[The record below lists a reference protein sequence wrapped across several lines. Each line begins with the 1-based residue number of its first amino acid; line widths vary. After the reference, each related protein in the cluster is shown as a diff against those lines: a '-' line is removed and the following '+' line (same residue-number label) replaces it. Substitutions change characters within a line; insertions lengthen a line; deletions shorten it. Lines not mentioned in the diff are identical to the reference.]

1 MLKSVLA
8 LLLASAT
15 ACASATAFA
24 QTAPASAPA
33 APPARASLVERPPL
47 DAVTTA
53 FAISGLNAVDTW
65 LDVDYD
71 ASGTPTKVTL
81 GKSTGVEFLDNAI
94 VSWGQRVKLRPG
106 KAGSGRLPFKL
117 TSD

>member
-1 MLKSVLA
+1 MLKYVLA
-8 LLLASAT
+8 LALACLSA
-15 ACASATAFA
+15 SAFA
-24 QTAPASAPA
+24 QAAPALPPGAAPA
-33 APPARASLVERPPL
+33 KASLVERPSL

-65 LDVDYD
+65 LDIDYD
-71 ASGTPTKVTL
+71 ANGTPTRVTL
-81 GKSTGVEFLDNAI
+81 GKSTGADYLDNAI